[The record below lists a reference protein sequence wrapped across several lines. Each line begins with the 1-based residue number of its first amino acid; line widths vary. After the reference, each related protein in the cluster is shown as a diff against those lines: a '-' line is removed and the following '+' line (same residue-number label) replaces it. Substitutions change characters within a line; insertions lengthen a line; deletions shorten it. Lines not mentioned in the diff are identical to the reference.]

1 MLQPSELTQFFS
13 EADAEKIVAKTKER
27 IAKEVAKGYEYAGT
41 TFILLQHQKDASS
54 KSTAFP
60 YYVMERDVFNDSEVL
75 NDESEGM
82 YFWLDMAWDIVVG
95 ESTSYLLRAADI
107 LGLSPSDFRDTWV
120 EGDLLERHTTKVYNY
135 RHYMMYNE
143 MMNRDCWVYDTYQL
157 ITTEYLDLYTV
168 NLSGLPVRE
177 SDEKTFYHHTEHY
190 FDESWIENYVRQACQ
205 MNWATAFDRIP

>member
-1 MLQPSELTQFFS
+1 MKRFCAISITVLLMFSMFGFPASAAESPATVSGSKIGLGTEEEAVAVRIHIANEKMLQPSELTQFFS

-82 YFWLDMAWDIVVG
+82 YFWFDMG
-95 ESTSYLLRAADI
+95 TS
-107 LGLSPSDFRDTWV
+107 W
-120 EGDLLERHTTKVYNY
+120 
-135 RHYMMYNE
+135 
-143 MMNRDCWVYDTYQL
+143 
-157 ITTEYLDLYTV
+157 
-168 NLSGLPVRE
+168 
-177 SDEKTFYHHTEHY
+177 
-190 FDESWIENYVRQACQ
+190 
-205 MNWATAFDRIP
+205 